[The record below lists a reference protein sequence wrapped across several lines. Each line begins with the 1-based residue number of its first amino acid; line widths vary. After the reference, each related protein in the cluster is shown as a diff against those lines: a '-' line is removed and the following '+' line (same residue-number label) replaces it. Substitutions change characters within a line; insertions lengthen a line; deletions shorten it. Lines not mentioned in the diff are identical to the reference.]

1 MTLLQEV
8 YSNWERYTN
17 NYNIRIDGWEMGPQC
32 NSRTFRSVRFAKGL
46 SEIREGC

>member
-17 NYNIRIDGWEMGPQC
+17 NYNIDGWEMGPQC
-32 NSRTFRSVRFAKGL
+32 NSRTFKSVRFAKGL
-46 SEIREGC
+46 SEIRDDS